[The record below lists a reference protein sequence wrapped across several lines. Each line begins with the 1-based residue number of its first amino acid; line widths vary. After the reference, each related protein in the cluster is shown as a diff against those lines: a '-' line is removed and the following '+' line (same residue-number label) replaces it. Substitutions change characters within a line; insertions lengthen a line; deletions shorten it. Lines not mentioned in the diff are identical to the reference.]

1 MAGANE
7 NLVIHA
13 QAGEAKAWQRLL
25 AEIYPE
31 ALRQA
36 RTLLRDR
43 DLAEDAVQN
52 ALLKV
57 YLHIGSLKDPTAFP
71 GWWRRILTNETYLIL
86 RLYRRETQGIP
97 DGVLRDRGLALD
109 EWVGLRFE
117 LAKAAQNLAWEQQQ
131 VFIEVDLKGTPL
143 TEVAREGGWALGTVK
158 SRLFRAREKLRS
170 QLGDFGNQRKE
181 NRAMAK
187 EFTQTDLRERFYDYL
202 EGTMD
207 GAERAVFEEE
217 LELHPEWGLELKKHK
232 DFLTLLHALTGKLA
246 LSPAEVADKIKQV
259 TESIENYE
267 KVEEVTYFE
276 QGVAQTLSPSHIWF
290 KRPLFHRV
298 ESTHPSWGRTIV
310 IVREGECLTLMEKS
324 RQATWMKVSDA
335 FTAQMDLGFADTLK
349 TMAADKSS
357 RLLGTE
363 YIEGRPALHIQFKE
377 EVSGKGEMTT
387 HLWMDKETWMPLV
400 TEWYDAEGRPVQ
412 RKIVR
417 ELRLNQGLPDSLFEL
432 SIPEGYEV
440 TDKRQEELQPIEEIS
455 WEEAAS
461 RLGCA
466 PYLLQMGLENEPLKA
481 KNQWVIVSP
490 ERGALLSQYTEL
502 GKPFPKLMITQ
513 GPFDPT
519 NLPEGMTA
527 KPERFVFDQQ
537 EVEGK
542 YVATDLYRVKGMLIW
557 QTDEYYFSLGGD
569 YELDELKDLAAR
581 LKKLE

>member
-1 MAGANE
+1 MTGLNE
-7 NLVIHA
+7 DLLVRA
-13 QAGEAKAWQRLL
+13 QAGDVQAWQCLL

-57 YLHIGSLKDPTAFP
+57 YLHIGSLKAPSAFP

-97 DGVLRDRGLALD
+97 DGVLRDSGLAMD
-109 EWVGLRFE
+109 EWIGLRFE
-117 LAKAAQNLAWEQQQ
+117 LAKAVQDLVLEQQQ
-131 VFIEVDLKGTPL
+131 VFIEVDLKGTAL
-143 TEVAREGGWALGTVK
+143 MDVARESGWALGTVK

-170 QLGDFGNQRKE
+170 LLGEFGSQRKE
-181 NRAMAK
+181 TRAMA
-187 EFTQTDLRERFYDYL
+187 EDFTQTGLRVRFYDYL
-202 EGTMD
+202 EGTMG

-217 LELHPEWGLELKKHK
+217 LELRPEWGLELKKHK

-259 TESIENYE
+259 TESVEDYE

-276 QGVAQTLSPSHIWF
+276 QGVAQTLPPSHIWF
-290 KRPLFHRV
+290 KRPRFHRV
-298 ESTHPSWGRTIV
+298 ESTHPSWGGMHV
-310 IVREGECLTLMEKS
+310 IVRESEGLTLMEKN

-335 FTAQMDLGFADTLK
+335 FADKMDPGFADTLR

-357 RLLGTE
+357 SLLGTE
-363 YIEGRPALHIQFKE
+363 FIEGRPALHIQFKE
-377 EVSGKGEMTT
+377 QVSGKGEMTT

-400 TEWYDAEGRPVQ
+400 TEWYDVEGRLVQ

-432 SIPEGYEV
+432 SIPEGYVV
-440 TDKRQEELQPIEEIS
+440 TDKRQEELRPIEEIS

-461 RLGCA
+461 RLGFA
-466 PYLLQMGLENEPLKA
+466 PYLLQVGLENEPLKA
-481 KNQWVIVSP
+481 KNQWVTVSP

-513 GPFDPT
+513 GPINPT
-519 NLPEGMTA
+519 NLPAGVKT

-557 QTDEYYFSLGGD
+557 QTDQYHFSLGGD

-581 LKKLE
+581 LKKLD